1 MSKEPTPRMDPA
13 WIRGMTQRRMS
24 RRDLFRY
31 AGAGA
36 GALGL
41 SSILAACGV
50 SGEAQTTGPTAGAE
64 GSAEWWADMKAKGP
78 GDHLNF
84 TNWPAYI
91 DRDFS
96 VDGPGSRPSLYAF
109 TKATGIDVTYRAD
122 INDER
127 GVLRGDPSGARER
140 AGHRPR
146 HHRDVELP
154 GAERDDRARVPDRAR
169 PGAAA
174 RTSTRTSARTSTT
187 PPTTRA
193 TSTRWRGS
201 RGSPASATTRSTS
214 TARSRASTTCS
225 NPKYAGHVGDVQQR
239 RGLDAGCSAMIQ
251 LGDHTRDLD
260 AGGLAEGGRL
270 PPAGSTTRAASAWLD
285 GPGVPDR
292 DRERGPVGHDGL
304 VRATS

>member
-1 MSKEPTPRMDPA
+1 MSEEPTPRMDPA

-96 VDGPGSRPSLYAF
+96 VDGPGSRP
-109 TKATGIDVTYRAD
+109 
-122 INDER
+122 
-127 GVLRGDPSGARER
+127 
-140 AGHRPR
+140 
-146 HHRDVELP
+146 LP
-154 GAERDDRARVPDRAR
+154 VRVHAR
-169 PGAAA
+169 P
-174 RTSTRTSARTSTT
+174 
-187 PPTTRA
+187 
-193 TSTRWRGS
+193 
-201 RGSPASATTRSTS
+201 PAST
-214 TARSRASTTCS
+214 
-225 NPKYAGHVGDVQQR
+225 
-239 RGLDAGCSAMIQ
+239 
-251 LGDHTRDLD
+251 
-260 AGGLAEGGRL
+260 
-270 PPAGSTTRAASAWLD
+270 
-285 GPGVPDR
+285 
-292 DRERGPVGHDGL
+292 
-304 VRATS
+304 

>member
-64 GSAEWWADMKAKGP
+64 GSPEWWADLKAQGP

-96 VDGPGSRPSLYAF
+96 VDGAGSRPSLYAF
-109 TKATGIDVTYRAD
+109 TQDTGIDVTYRAD
-122 INDER
+122 INDNADFYATIRPALE
-127 GVLRGDPSGARER
+127 SGQDT
-140 AGHRPR
+140 GH
-146 HHRDVELP
+146 DIIVMSNFQELH
-154 GAERDDRARVPDRAR
+154 RDDRARVPDRAR

-174 RTSTRTSARTSTT
+174 ELRRERRPELQGPRLRPGQQVHDGVAVGRDRHRLEHEVRG
-187 PPTTRA
+187 RA
-193 TSTRWRGS
+193 
-201 RGSPASATTRSTS
+201 A
-214 TARSRASTTCS
+214 SRASRTC
-225 NPKYAGHVGDVQQR
+225 
-239 RGLDAGCSAMIQ
+239 
-251 LGDHTRDLD
+251 
-260 AGGLAEGGRL
+260 
-270 PPAGSTTRAASAWLD
+270 
-285 GPGVPDR
+285 
-292 DRERGPVGHDGL
+292 
-304 VRATS
+304 

>member
-64 GSAEWWADMKAKGP
+64 GSPEWWADMKTQGP

-96 VDGPGSRPSLYAF
+96 VDGPGSRPSLFAF
-109 TKATGIDVTYRAD
+109 TQETAIDVTYRAD
-122 INDER
+122 INDNA
-127 GVLRGDPSGARER
+127 DFYATI
-140 AGHRPR
+140 
-146 HHRDVELP
+146 
-154 GAERDDRARVPDRAR
+154 R
-169 PGAAA
+169 PGCRLLAHSPSSGSVSD
-174 RTSTRTSARTSTT
+174 RSTT
-187 PPTTRA
+187 KVC
-193 TSTRWRGS
+193 SGS
-201 RGSPASATTRSTS
+201 HSSRTWSPA
-214 TARSRASTTCS
+214 
-225 NPKYAGHVGDVQQR
+225 
-239 RGLDAGCSAMIQ
+239 LGC
-251 LGDHTRDLD
+251 D
-260 AGGLAEGGRL
+260 
-270 PPAGSTTRAASAWLD
+270 PAAPRFCT
-285 GPGVPDR
+285 
-292 DRERGPVGHDGL
+292 
-304 VRATS
+304 